1 MNAYLESIILGIVQ
15 GITEFLPISS
25 DGHLELS
32 KWLLG
37 DTHSASDS
45 FMMTIILHFGTMF
58 AIIWVFRKMILDI
71 IKNLNT
77 PEGRKFVMLVIIS
90 MIPAVIVGLAL
101 ESIMESFFSGKIV
114 FVGLMLVINGVLLLS
129 SDYFPPSSK
138 PITPMKSLLIGI
150 AQAIAILPGISRS
163 GSTITTSLA
172 LGIDRKQAANF
183 SFLIVVPL
191 LLGKMAKDIL
201 GGDLVMSQEKAMP
214 LVVGF
219 ICSLIVGIFAC
230 QLILKVVQRGK
241 LGYFGIYCIVIGL
254 AAIVVKLWIYKS

>member
-37 DTHSASDS
+37 DSHSASES
-45 FMMTIILHFGTMF
+45 FMMTIILHFGTTF
-58 AIIWVFRKMILDI
+58 AIIWVFRKMILDL

-77 PEGRKFVMLVIIS
+77 PEGRKFVLLVVIS
-90 MIPAVIVGLAL
+90 MIPAVIVGLGF
-101 ESIMESFFSGKIV
+101 ETFMETFFSGRIV
-114 FVGLMLVINGVLLLS
+114 FVGLMLMINGMMLLA
-129 SDYFPPSSK
+129 SDYFPKSDK
-138 PITPMKSLLIGI
+138 PITPIKSLLIGV

-172 LGIDRKQAANF
+172 LGIDRKQAGNF

-201 GGDLVMSQEKAMP
+201 GGDLVMSQEKALP
-214 LVVGF
+214 LLVGF
-219 ICSLIVGIFAC
+219 ICSFVVGIFAC
-230 QLILKVVQRGK
+230 QLVLKVVLKGK
-241 LGYFGIYCIVIGL
+241 LSYFGIYCLIIGAL
-254 AAIVVKLWIYKS
+254 AIALKLWVIKS

>member
-1 MNAYLESIILGIVQ
+1 MNEYLESIILGIVQ

-37 DTHSASDS
+37 DNHSAADS

-58 AIIWVFRKMILDI
+58 AIIWVFRKMIIDI

-77 PEGRKFVMLVIIS
+77 PEGRKFVMLVVIS

-101 ESIMESFFSGKIV
+101 EKLMESLFSGKIV
-114 FVGLMLVINGVLLLS
+114 FVGLMLMINGALLLS
-129 SDYFPPSSK
+129 SDYFPTHSK
-138 PITPMKSLLIGI
+138 PITPLKSLLIGI

-183 SFLIVVPL
+183 SFIIVVPL
-191 LLGKMAKDIL
+191 LMGKMAKDIL
-201 GGDLVMSQEKAMP
+201 SGDLMMKQEKAMP
-214 LVVGF
+214 LIVGF
-219 ICSLIVGIFAC
+219 LCSLIVGIFAC
-230 QLILKVVQRGK
+230 QLVLKVVAKGK
-241 LGYFGIYCIVIGL
+241 LSYFGIYCLLVGA
-254 AAIVVKLWIYKS
+254 AAIFIKLFVWKG